1 LLLGYTPLRNLIP
14 GKSKTHVQN
23 ELIMMIQ
30 KADSLEKSL
39 GNYSLYTKNLKK
51 VLSDSV
57 SLDSVQDLFRESFT
71 VKEFDF
77 KPSVEDSILRA
88 EVEAEESISL
98 NSNLKEKKLNS
109 FFIKPVDGLITEGFN
124 KKIGHFGV
132 DVVSKKGAFI
142 SSIDDGMV
150 LFSSWTHEFGY
161 VLVIKHQNSFISFYK
176 HNSEVFKSKGD
187 YVKSGETIAIIGN
200 SGTLITKVIYIKDSE
215 SKKFIILDAAMN
227 DLMRPALYGAIHKTL
242 PVIKSGKVSKKT
254 YEFVGPICESTDK
267 FVTIKNFQELHE
279 KDYIAICD
287 VGAYGMSLSSNYNLR
302 TKPLELLIKN
312 NKIKIIRKRQKHKDL
327 I

>member
-1 LLLGYTPLRNLIP
+1 MEKKNKFFRFAIINDNSLEEVFNIKFSRARLLWLIAAILLAISVIFVLLLGYTPLRNLIP

-57 SLDSVQDLFRESFT
+57 SLDSVQDLFREGFT

-109 FFIKPVDGLITEGFN
+109 FFIKPVDGLITDGFN

-200 SGTLITKVIYIKDSE
+200 SGKYSTGPHLHFELWKGSSPVNPVNYIL
-215 SKKFIILDAAMN
+215 F
-227 DLMRPALYGAIHKTL
+227 
-242 PVIKSGKVSKKT
+242 
-254 YEFVGPICESTDK
+254 
-267 FVTIKNFQELHE
+267 
-279 KDYIAICD
+279 
-287 VGAYGMSLSSNYNLR
+287 
-302 TKPLELLIKN
+302 
-312 NKIKIIRKRQKHKDL
+312 
-327 I
+327 

>member
-1 LLLGYTPLRNLIP
+1 MEKKNKFFRFAIINDNSLEEVFNIKFSRARLLWLTAAILLAISVIFVLLLGYTPLRNLIP

-57 SLDSVQDLFRESFT
+57 SLDSVQDLFREGFT

-200 SGTLITKVIYIKDSE
+200 SGKYSTGPHLHFELWKGSSPVNPVNYIL
-215 SKKFIILDAAMN
+215 F
-227 DLMRPALYGAIHKTL
+227 
-242 PVIKSGKVSKKT
+242 
-254 YEFVGPICESTDK
+254 
-267 FVTIKNFQELHE
+267 
-279 KDYIAICD
+279 
-287 VGAYGMSLSSNYNLR
+287 
-302 TKPLELLIKN
+302 
-312 NKIKIIRKRQKHKDL
+312 
-327 I
+327 

>member
-1 LLLGYTPLRNLIP
+1 MEKKNKFFRFAIINDSSLEEVFNIKFSRARLLWLTAAILLAISVIFILLLGYTPLRNLMP

-23 ELIMMIQ
+23 ELITMIQ

-57 SLDSVQDLFRESFT
+57 SLDSVQDLFKEGFT

-124 KKIGHFGV
+124 KKIGHFGI

-200 SGTLITKVIYIKDSE
+200 SGKYSTGPHLHFELWKGSSPVNPVNYIL
-215 SKKFIILDAAMN
+215 F
-227 DLMRPALYGAIHKTL
+227 
-242 PVIKSGKVSKKT
+242 
-254 YEFVGPICESTDK
+254 
-267 FVTIKNFQELHE
+267 
-279 KDYIAICD
+279 
-287 VGAYGMSLSSNYNLR
+287 
-302 TKPLELLIKN
+302 
-312 NKIKIIRKRQKHKDL
+312 
-327 I
+327 

>member
-1 LLLGYTPLRNLIP
+1 LEKKNKFFRFAIINDNSLEEVFNIKFSRARLLWLTAAILLAISVIFILLLGYTPLRNLIP

-57 SLDSVQDLFRESFT
+57 SLDSVQDLFREGFT

-200 SGTLITKVIYIKDSE
+200 SGKYSTGPHLHFELWKGSSPVNPMNYIL
-215 SKKFIILDAAMN
+215 F
-227 DLMRPALYGAIHKTL
+227 
-242 PVIKSGKVSKKT
+242 
-254 YEFVGPICESTDK
+254 
-267 FVTIKNFQELHE
+267 
-279 KDYIAICD
+279 
-287 VGAYGMSLSSNYNLR
+287 
-302 TKPLELLIKN
+302 
-312 NKIKIIRKRQKHKDL
+312 
-327 I
+327 

>member
-1 LLLGYTPLRNLIP
+1 MEKKNKFFRFAIINDNSLEEVFNIKFSRARLLWLTAAILLAISVIFVLLLGYTPLRNLIP

-51 VLSDSV
+51 VLSESV
-57 SLDSVQDLFRESFT
+57 SLDSVQDLFREGFT
-71 VKEFDF
+71 VNEFDF

-150 LFSSWTHEFGY
+150 LFSSCTHEFGY
-161 VLVIKHQNSFISFYK
+161 VLIIKHQNSFISFYK

-200 SGTLITKVIYIKDSE
+200 SGKYSTGPHLHFELWKGSSPVNPVNYIL
-215 SKKFIILDAAMN
+215 F
-227 DLMRPALYGAIHKTL
+227 
-242 PVIKSGKVSKKT
+242 
-254 YEFVGPICESTDK
+254 
-267 FVTIKNFQELHE
+267 
-279 KDYIAICD
+279 
-287 VGAYGMSLSSNYNLR
+287 
-302 TKPLELLIKN
+302 
-312 NKIKIIRKRQKHKDL
+312 
-327 I
+327 

>member
-1 LLLGYTPLRNLIP
+1 MEKKNKFFRFAIINDNSLEEVFNIKFSRARLLWLTAAILLAISAIFVLLLGYTPLRNLIP

-57 SLDSVQDLFRESFT
+57 SLDSIQDLFREGFT

-200 SGTLITKVIYIKDSE
+200 SGKYSTGPHLHFELWKGSSPVNPMNYIL
-215 SKKFIILDAAMN
+215 F
-227 DLMRPALYGAIHKTL
+227 
-242 PVIKSGKVSKKT
+242 
-254 YEFVGPICESTDK
+254 
-267 FVTIKNFQELHE
+267 
-279 KDYIAICD
+279 
-287 VGAYGMSLSSNYNLR
+287 
-302 TKPLELLIKN
+302 
-312 NKIKIIRKRQKHKDL
+312 
-327 I
+327 

>member
-1 LLLGYTPLRNLIP
+1 MEKKNKFFRFAIINDNSLEEVFNIKFSRARLLWLTAAILLAISVIFVLLLGYTPLRNLIP

-57 SLDSVQDLFRESFT
+57 SLDSVQDLFREGFT

-109 FFIKPVDGLITEGFN
+109 FFIKPVDGLITDGFN

-200 SGTLITKVIYIKDSE
+200 SGKYSTGPHLHFELWKGSSPVNPVNYIL
-215 SKKFIILDAAMN
+215 F
-227 DLMRPALYGAIHKTL
+227 
-242 PVIKSGKVSKKT
+242 
-254 YEFVGPICESTDK
+254 
-267 FVTIKNFQELHE
+267 
-279 KDYIAICD
+279 
-287 VGAYGMSLSSNYNLR
+287 
-302 TKPLELLIKN
+302 
-312 NKIKIIRKRQKHKDL
+312 
-327 I
+327 

>member
-1 LLLGYTPLRNLIP
+1 MEKKNKFFRFAIINDNSLEEVFNIKFSRARLLWLTAAILLVISIIFVLLLGYTPLRNLIP

-23 ELIMMIQ
+23 ELIVMIQ

-57 SLDSVQDLFRESFT
+57 SLDSVQDLFREGFT
-71 VKEFDF
+71 VNEFDF

-161 VLVIKHQNSFISFYK
+161 VLVVKHQNSFISFYK

-200 SGTLITKVIYIKDSE
+200 SGKYSTGPHLHFELWKGSSPVNPVNYIL
-215 SKKFIILDAAMN
+215 F
-227 DLMRPALYGAIHKTL
+227 
-242 PVIKSGKVSKKT
+242 
-254 YEFVGPICESTDK
+254 
-267 FVTIKNFQELHE
+267 
-279 KDYIAICD
+279 
-287 VGAYGMSLSSNYNLR
+287 
-302 TKPLELLIKN
+302 
-312 NKIKIIRKRQKHKDL
+312 
-327 I
+327 

>member
-1 LLLGYTPLRNLIP
+1 MEKKNKFFRIAIINDNSLEEVFNIKFSRARLLWLTAAILLAISVIFVLLLGYTPLRNLIP

-57 SLDSVQDLFRESFT
+57 SLDSVQDLFRAGFT

-161 VLVIKHQNSFISFYK
+161 VLVVKHQNSFISFYK

-200 SGTLITKVIYIKDSE
+200 SGKYSTGPHLHFELWKGSSPVNPVNYIL
-215 SKKFIILDAAMN
+215 F
-227 DLMRPALYGAIHKTL
+227 
-242 PVIKSGKVSKKT
+242 
-254 YEFVGPICESTDK
+254 
-267 FVTIKNFQELHE
+267 
-279 KDYIAICD
+279 
-287 VGAYGMSLSSNYNLR
+287 
-302 TKPLELLIKN
+302 
-312 NKIKIIRKRQKHKDL
+312 
-327 I
+327 

>member
-1 LLLGYTPLRNLIP
+1 MEKKNKFFRFAIINDNSLEEVFNIKFSRARLLWLTAAILLAISVIFVLLLGYTPLRNLIP

-57 SLDSVQDLFRESFT
+57 SLDSVQDLFREGFT
-71 VKEFDF
+71 VNEFDF

-200 SGTLITKVIYIKDSE
+200 SGKYSTGPHLHFELWKGSSPVNPVNYIL
-215 SKKFIILDAAMN
+215 F
-227 DLMRPALYGAIHKTL
+227 
-242 PVIKSGKVSKKT
+242 
-254 YEFVGPICESTDK
+254 
-267 FVTIKNFQELHE
+267 
-279 KDYIAICD
+279 
-287 VGAYGMSLSSNYNLR
+287 
-302 TKPLELLIKN
+302 
-312 NKIKIIRKRQKHKDL
+312 
-327 I
+327 

>member
-1 LLLGYTPLRNLIP
+1 MEKKNKFFRFAIINDNSLEEVFNIKFSRARLLWLTAAILLAISVIFIMLLGYTPLRNLIP

-23 ELIMMIQ
+23 ELIVMIQ

-57 SLDSVQDLFRESFT
+57 SLDSVQDLFREGFT

-200 SGTLITKVIYIKDSE
+200 SGKYSTGPHLHFELWKGSSPVNPLNYIL
-215 SKKFIILDAAMN
+215 F
-227 DLMRPALYGAIHKTL
+227 
-242 PVIKSGKVSKKT
+242 
-254 YEFVGPICESTDK
+254 
-267 FVTIKNFQELHE
+267 
-279 KDYIAICD
+279 
-287 VGAYGMSLSSNYNLR
+287 
-302 TKPLELLIKN
+302 
-312 NKIKIIRKRQKHKDL
+312 
-327 I
+327 

>member
-1 LLLGYTPLRNLIP
+1 
-14 GKSKTHVQN
+14 
-23 ELIMMIQ
+23 MMIQ

-57 SLDSVQDLFRESFT
+57 SLDSVQDLFREGFT

-109 FFIKPVDGLITEGFN
+109 FFIKPVDGFITEGFN

-200 SGTLITKVIYIKDSE
+200 SGKYSTGPHLHFELWKGSSAVNPVNYIL
-215 SKKFIILDAAMN
+215 F
-227 DLMRPALYGAIHKTL
+227 
-242 PVIKSGKVSKKT
+242 
-254 YEFVGPICESTDK
+254 
-267 FVTIKNFQELHE
+267 
-279 KDYIAICD
+279 
-287 VGAYGMSLSSNYNLR
+287 
-302 TKPLELLIKN
+302 
-312 NKIKIIRKRQKHKDL
+312 
-327 I
+327 

>member
-1 LLLGYTPLRNLIP
+1 MEKKNKFFRFAIINDNSLEEVFNIKFSRARLLWLTAAILLAISVIFVLLLGYTPLRNLIP

-57 SLDSVQDLFRESFT
+57 SLDSVQDLFREGFT

-109 FFIKPVDGLITEGFN
+109 FFMKPVDGLITEGFN

-200 SGTLITKVIYIKDSE
+200 SGKYSTGPHLHFELWKGSSPVNPVNYIL
-215 SKKFIILDAAMN
+215 F
-227 DLMRPALYGAIHKTL
+227 
-242 PVIKSGKVSKKT
+242 
-254 YEFVGPICESTDK
+254 
-267 FVTIKNFQELHE
+267 
-279 KDYIAICD
+279 
-287 VGAYGMSLSSNYNLR
+287 
-302 TKPLELLIKN
+302 
-312 NKIKIIRKRQKHKDL
+312 
-327 I
+327 

>member
-1 LLLGYTPLRNLIP
+1 MEKKNKFFRFAIINDNSLEEIFNIKFSRASLLWLTSAVLLAVSVVFVLLLGYTPLRNLIP

-23 ELIMMIQ
+23 ELITMIQ

-200 SGTLITKVIYIKDSE
+200 SGKYSTGPHLHFELWKGSSPVNPLNYIL
-215 SKKFIILDAAMN
+215 F
-227 DLMRPALYGAIHKTL
+227 
-242 PVIKSGKVSKKT
+242 
-254 YEFVGPICESTDK
+254 
-267 FVTIKNFQELHE
+267 
-279 KDYIAICD
+279 
-287 VGAYGMSLSSNYNLR
+287 
-302 TKPLELLIKN
+302 
-312 NKIKIIRKRQKHKDL
+312 
-327 I
+327 

>member
-1 LLLGYTPLRNLIP
+1 MEKKNKFFRFAIINDNSLEEIFNIKFSRASLLWLTSIILLAVSIVFVLLLGYTPLRNLIP

-57 SLDSVQDLFRESFT
+57 SNDIVQDLFEDDFM

-77 KPSVEDSILRA
+77 QPSGEDSILRA

-98 NSNLKEKKLNS
+98 NSNLKEKKLSS
-109 FFIKPVDGLITEGFN
+109 FFIKPVNGLITEGFN
-124 KKIGHFGV
+124 KKIGHFGI

-161 VLVIKHQNSFISFYK
+161 VLIIKHQNSFISFYK

-187 YVKSGETIAIIGN
+187 YVKSGEMIAIIGN
-200 SGTLITKVIYIKDSE
+200 SGKYSTGPHLHFELWKGSSPVNPMNYIL
-215 SKKFIILDAAMN
+215 F
-227 DLMRPALYGAIHKTL
+227 
-242 PVIKSGKVSKKT
+242 
-254 YEFVGPICESTDK
+254 
-267 FVTIKNFQELHE
+267 
-279 KDYIAICD
+279 
-287 VGAYGMSLSSNYNLR
+287 
-302 TKPLELLIKN
+302 
-312 NKIKIIRKRQKHKDL
+312 
-327 I
+327 

>member
-1 LLLGYTPLRNLIP
+1 MEKKNKFFRFAIINDNSLEEIFNIKFSRASLLWLTSAVLLAASVVFVLLLGYTPLRNLIP

-23 ELIMMIQ
+23 ELIVMIQ

-57 SLDSVQDLFRESFT
+57 SLDSVKDLFEEGFI
-71 VKEFDF
+71 VKGVDF

-98 NSNLKEKKLNS
+98 NSNLKEKKLS
-109 FFIKPVDGLITEGFN
+109 GFFIKPVDGLITEEFN

-161 VLVIKHQNSFISFYK
+161 VLIIKHQNSFISFYK

-200 SGTLITKVIYIKDSE
+200 SGKYSTGPHLHFELWKGSSPVNPMNYIL
-215 SKKFIILDAAMN
+215 F
-227 DLMRPALYGAIHKTL
+227 
-242 PVIKSGKVSKKT
+242 
-254 YEFVGPICESTDK
+254 
-267 FVTIKNFQELHE
+267 
-279 KDYIAICD
+279 
-287 VGAYGMSLSSNYNLR
+287 
-302 TKPLELLIKN
+302 
-312 NKIKIIRKRQKHKDL
+312 
-327 I
+327 

>member
-1 LLLGYTPLRNLIP
+1 MEKKNKFFRFAIINDNSLEEVFNIKFSRARLLWLTAAILLAISVIFVLLLGYTPLRNLIP

-57 SLDSVQDLFRESFT
+57 SLDSVQDLFREGFT

-161 VLVIKHQNSFISFYK
+161 VLVVKHQNSFISFYK

-187 YVKSGETIAIIGN
+187 YVKSGETIAIIG
-200 SGTLITKVIYIKDSE
+200 S
-215 SKKFIILDAAMN
+215 
-227 DLMRPALYGAIHKTL
+227 
-242 PVIKSGKVSKKT
+242 SGKYST
-254 YEFVGPICESTDK
+254 GPHLH
-267 FVTIKNFQELHE
+267 FELW
-279 KDYIAICD
+279 KGSSPVNPVNYI
-287 VGAYGMSLSSNYNLR
+287 LF
-302 TKPLELLIKN
+302 
-312 NKIKIIRKRQKHKDL
+312 
-327 I
+327 

>member
-1 LLLGYTPLRNLIP
+1 MEKKNKFFRFAIINDNSLEEVFNIKFSRARLLWLTAAILLAISVIFVLLLGYTPLRNLIP

-23 ELIMMIQ
+23 ELIVMIQ

-57 SLDSVQDLFRESFT
+57 SLDSVQDLFREGFT

-124 KKIGHFGV
+124 KKIGHFGG
-132 DVVSKKGAFI
+132 DVVSKKGVFI

-161 VLVIKHQNSFISFYK
+161 VLVVKHQNSFISFYK

-200 SGTLITKVIYIKDSE
+200 SGKYSTGPHLHFELWKGSSPVNPVNYIL
-215 SKKFIILDAAMN
+215 F
-227 DLMRPALYGAIHKTL
+227 
-242 PVIKSGKVSKKT
+242 
-254 YEFVGPICESTDK
+254 
-267 FVTIKNFQELHE
+267 
-279 KDYIAICD
+279 
-287 VGAYGMSLSSNYNLR
+287 
-302 TKPLELLIKN
+302 
-312 NKIKIIRKRQKHKDL
+312 
-327 I
+327 

>member
-1 LLLGYTPLRNLIP
+1 MEKKNKFFRFAIINDNSLEEVFNIKFSRARLLWLTAAILLAISVIFVLLLGYTPLRNLIP

-57 SLDSVQDLFRESFT
+57 SLDSVQDLFREGFT

-200 SGTLITKVIYIKDSE
+200 SGKYSTGPHLHFELWKGSSAVNPMNYIL
-215 SKKFIILDAAMN
+215 F
-227 DLMRPALYGAIHKTL
+227 
-242 PVIKSGKVSKKT
+242 
-254 YEFVGPICESTDK
+254 
-267 FVTIKNFQELHE
+267 
-279 KDYIAICD
+279 
-287 VGAYGMSLSSNYNLR
+287 
-302 TKPLELLIKN
+302 
-312 NKIKIIRKRQKHKDL
+312 
-327 I
+327 

>member
-1 LLLGYTPLRNLIP
+1 MEKKNKFFRFAIINDNSLEEVFNIKFSRARLLWLTAAILLAISVIFVLLLGYTPLRNLIP

-57 SLDSVQDLFRESFT
+57 SLDSVQDLFREGFT

-150 LFSSWTHEFGY
+150 LFSSWTHEFGH

-200 SGTLITKVIYIKDSE
+200 SGKYSTGPHLHFELWKGSSPVNPVNYIL
-215 SKKFIILDAAMN
+215 F
-227 DLMRPALYGAIHKTL
+227 
-242 PVIKSGKVSKKT
+242 
-254 YEFVGPICESTDK
+254 
-267 FVTIKNFQELHE
+267 
-279 KDYIAICD
+279 
-287 VGAYGMSLSSNYNLR
+287 
-302 TKPLELLIKN
+302 
-312 NKIKIIRKRQKHKDL
+312 
-327 I
+327 

>member
-1 LLLGYTPLRNLIP
+1 MEKKNKFFRFAIINDNSLEEVFNIKFSRARLLWLTAAILLAISVIFVLLLGYTPLRNLIP

-23 ELIMMIQ
+23 ELIVMIQ

-57 SLDSVQDLFRESFT
+57 SLDSVQDLFREGFT

-161 VLVIKHQNSFISFYK
+161 VLIIKHQNRFISFYK

-200 SGTLITKVIYIKDSE
+200 SGKYSTGPHLHFELWKGSSPVNPVNYIL
-215 SKKFIILDAAMN
+215 F
-227 DLMRPALYGAIHKTL
+227 
-242 PVIKSGKVSKKT
+242 
-254 YEFVGPICESTDK
+254 
-267 FVTIKNFQELHE
+267 
-279 KDYIAICD
+279 
-287 VGAYGMSLSSNYNLR
+287 
-302 TKPLELLIKN
+302 
-312 NKIKIIRKRQKHKDL
+312 
-327 I
+327 

>member
-1 LLLGYTPLRNLIP
+1 MEKKNKFFRFAIINDNSLEEVFNIKFSRARLLWLTAAILLAISVIFVLLLGYTPLRNLIP

-57 SLDSVQDLFRESFT
+57 SLDSVQDLFKEGFI

-200 SGTLITKVIYIKDSE
+200 SGKYSTGPHLHFELWKGSSPVNPVNYIL
-215 SKKFIILDAAMN
+215 F
-227 DLMRPALYGAIHKTL
+227 
-242 PVIKSGKVSKKT
+242 
-254 YEFVGPICESTDK
+254 
-267 FVTIKNFQELHE
+267 
-279 KDYIAICD
+279 
-287 VGAYGMSLSSNYNLR
+287 
-302 TKPLELLIKN
+302 
-312 NKIKIIRKRQKHKDL
+312 
-327 I
+327 

>member
-1 LLLGYTPLRNLIP
+1 MEKKNKFFRFAIINDNSLEEVFNIKFSRARLLWLTAAILLAISVIFILLLGCTPLRNLIP

-57 SLDSVQDLFRESFT
+57 SLDSVQDLFKEGFT

-98 NSNLKEKKLNS
+98 NSNFKEKKLNS

-200 SGTLITKVIYIKDSE
+200 SGKYSTGPHLHFELWKGSSPVNPVNYIL
-215 SKKFIILDAAMN
+215 F
-227 DLMRPALYGAIHKTL
+227 
-242 PVIKSGKVSKKT
+242 
-254 YEFVGPICESTDK
+254 
-267 FVTIKNFQELHE
+267 
-279 KDYIAICD
+279 
-287 VGAYGMSLSSNYNLR
+287 
-302 TKPLELLIKN
+302 
-312 NKIKIIRKRQKHKDL
+312 
-327 I
+327 

>member
-1 LLLGYTPLRNLIP
+1 MEKKNKFFRFAIINDNSLEEVFNIKFSRVRLLWLTAAILLVISVIFVLLLGYTPLRNLIP

-57 SLDSVQDLFRESFT
+57 SLDSVKDLFREGFT

-200 SGTLITKVIYIKDSE
+200 SGKYSTGPHLHFELWKGSSAVNPVNYIL
-215 SKKFIILDAAMN
+215 F
-227 DLMRPALYGAIHKTL
+227 
-242 PVIKSGKVSKKT
+242 
-254 YEFVGPICESTDK
+254 
-267 FVTIKNFQELHE
+267 
-279 KDYIAICD
+279 
-287 VGAYGMSLSSNYNLR
+287 
-302 TKPLELLIKN
+302 
-312 NKIKIIRKRQKHKDL
+312 
-327 I
+327 

>member
-1 LLLGYTPLRNLIP
+1 MEKKNKFFRFAIINDNSLEEVFNIKFSRARLLWLTAAILLAISVIFVLLLGYTPLRNLIP

-57 SLDSVQDLFRESFT
+57 SFDSVQDLFREGFT

-200 SGTLITKVIYIKDSE
+200 SGKYSTGPHLHFELWKGSSPVNPVNYIL
-215 SKKFIILDAAMN
+215 F
-227 DLMRPALYGAIHKTL
+227 
-242 PVIKSGKVSKKT
+242 
-254 YEFVGPICESTDK
+254 
-267 FVTIKNFQELHE
+267 
-279 KDYIAICD
+279 
-287 VGAYGMSLSSNYNLR
+287 
-302 TKPLELLIKN
+302 
-312 NKIKIIRKRQKHKDL
+312 
-327 I
+327 

>member
-1 LLLGYTPLRNLIP
+1 LEKKNKFFRFAIINDNSLEEVFNIKFSRARLLWLTAAILLAISVIFVLLLGYTPLRNLIP

-57 SLDSVQDLFRESFT
+57 SLDSVQDLFKEDFT
-71 VKEFDF
+71 VKEVDF

-161 VLVIKHQNSFISFYK
+161 VLVVKHQNSFISFYK

-200 SGTLITKVIYIKDSE
+200 SGKYSTGPHLHFELWKGSSPVNPVNYIL
-215 SKKFIILDAAMN
+215 F
-227 DLMRPALYGAIHKTL
+227 
-242 PVIKSGKVSKKT
+242 
-254 YEFVGPICESTDK
+254 
-267 FVTIKNFQELHE
+267 
-279 KDYIAICD
+279 
-287 VGAYGMSLSSNYNLR
+287 
-302 TKPLELLIKN
+302 
-312 NKIKIIRKRQKHKDL
+312 
-327 I
+327 

>member
-1 LLLGYTPLRNLIP
+1 MEKKNKFFRFAIINDNSLEEVFNIKFSRARLLWLTAAILLAISVIFVLLLGYTPLRNLTP

-57 SLDSVQDLFRESFT
+57 SLDSVQDLFREGFT

-200 SGTLITKVIYIKDSE
+200 SGKYSTGPHLHFELWKGSSPVNPVNYIL
-215 SKKFIILDAAMN
+215 F
-227 DLMRPALYGAIHKTL
+227 
-242 PVIKSGKVSKKT
+242 
-254 YEFVGPICESTDK
+254 
-267 FVTIKNFQELHE
+267 
-279 KDYIAICD
+279 
-287 VGAYGMSLSSNYNLR
+287 
-302 TKPLELLIKN
+302 
-312 NKIKIIRKRQKHKDL
+312 
-327 I
+327 

>member
-1 LLLGYTPLRNLIP
+1 MEKKNKFFRFAIINDSSLEEVFNIKFSRARLLWLTAAILLAISVIFVLLLGYTPLRNLIP

-57 SLDSVQDLFRESFT
+57 SLDSVQDLFREGFT

-109 FFIKPVDGLITEGFN
+109 FFIKPVDGLITDGFN

-200 SGTLITKVIYIKDSE
+200 SGKYSTGPHLHFELWKGSSPVNPVNYIL
-215 SKKFIILDAAMN
+215 F
-227 DLMRPALYGAIHKTL
+227 
-242 PVIKSGKVSKKT
+242 
-254 YEFVGPICESTDK
+254 
-267 FVTIKNFQELHE
+267 
-279 KDYIAICD
+279 
-287 VGAYGMSLSSNYNLR
+287 
-302 TKPLELLIKN
+302 
-312 NKIKIIRKRQKHKDL
+312 
-327 I
+327 

>member
-1 LLLGYTPLRNLIP
+1 MEKKNKFFRFAIINDNSLEEVFNIKFSRARLLWLTAAILLAISVIFVLLLGYTPLRNMIP

-57 SLDSVQDLFRESFT
+57 SLDSVQDLFREGFT

-200 SGTLITKVIYIKDSE
+200 SGKYSTGPHLHFELWKGSSAVNPVNYIL
-215 SKKFIILDAAMN
+215 F
-227 DLMRPALYGAIHKTL
+227 
-242 PVIKSGKVSKKT
+242 
-254 YEFVGPICESTDK
+254 
-267 FVTIKNFQELHE
+267 
-279 KDYIAICD
+279 
-287 VGAYGMSLSSNYNLR
+287 
-302 TKPLELLIKN
+302 
-312 NKIKIIRKRQKHKDL
+312 
-327 I
+327 

>member
-1 LLLGYTPLRNLIP
+1 MEKKNKFFRFAIINDNSLEEVFNIKFSRARLLWLTAAILLAISVIFVLLLGYTPLRNLIP

-57 SLDSVQDLFRESFT
+57 SLDSVQDLFMEGFT
-71 VKEFDF
+71 VNEFDF

-200 SGTLITKVIYIKDSE
+200 SGKYSTGPHLHFELWKGSSPVNPVNYIL
-215 SKKFIILDAAMN
+215 F
-227 DLMRPALYGAIHKTL
+227 
-242 PVIKSGKVSKKT
+242 
-254 YEFVGPICESTDK
+254 
-267 FVTIKNFQELHE
+267 
-279 KDYIAICD
+279 
-287 VGAYGMSLSSNYNLR
+287 
-302 TKPLELLIKN
+302 
-312 NKIKIIRKRQKHKDL
+312 
-327 I
+327 

>member
-1 LLLGYTPLRNLIP
+1 LEKKNKFFRLAIINDNSLEELFNVKFSRARLLWLISLVLLAVSVVFILLLGYTPLRNFIP

-39 GNYSLYTKNLKK
+39 GNYNLYTKNLKK

-57 SLDSVQDLFRESFT
+57 SLDSVQDLF
-71 VKEFDF
+71 KEGFILKELDF
-77 KPSVEDSILRA
+77 KPSVEDSVLRA

-98 NSNLKEKKLNS
+98 NSNLEEKKLS
-109 FFIKPVDGLITEGFN
+109 GFFIKPVDGLISEGFN

-132 DVVSKKGAFI
+132 DVVSKKDAFI
-142 SSIDDGMV
+142 SAIDDGMV

-161 VLVIKHQNSFISFYK
+161 VLIIKHQNSFTSFYK

-200 SGTLITKVIYIKDSE
+200 SGKYSTGPHLHFELWKGSSPVNPVNYIL
-215 SKKFIILDAAMN
+215 F
-227 DLMRPALYGAIHKTL
+227 
-242 PVIKSGKVSKKT
+242 
-254 YEFVGPICESTDK
+254 
-267 FVTIKNFQELHE
+267 
-279 KDYIAICD
+279 
-287 VGAYGMSLSSNYNLR
+287 
-302 TKPLELLIKN
+302 
-312 NKIKIIRKRQKHKDL
+312 
-327 I
+327 

>member
-1 LLLGYTPLRNLIP
+1 MEKKNKFFRLAIINDNSLEEVFNIKFSRAKLLWLTAAILLVISVIFVLLLGYTPLRNLIP

-57 SLDSVQDLFRESFT
+57 SLDSVQDLFREGFT

-200 SGTLITKVIYIKDSE
+200 SGKYSTGPHLHFELWKGSSPVNPVNYIL
-215 SKKFIILDAAMN
+215 F
-227 DLMRPALYGAIHKTL
+227 
-242 PVIKSGKVSKKT
+242 
-254 YEFVGPICESTDK
+254 
-267 FVTIKNFQELHE
+267 
-279 KDYIAICD
+279 
-287 VGAYGMSLSSNYNLR
+287 
-302 TKPLELLIKN
+302 
-312 NKIKIIRKRQKHKDL
+312 
-327 I
+327 

>member
-1 LLLGYTPLRNLIP
+1 MEKKNKFFRFAIINDNSLEEVFNIKFSRARLLWLTAAILLAISVIFVLLLGYTPLRNLIP

-200 SGTLITKVIYIKDSE
+200 SGKYSTGPHLHFELWKGSSPVNPLNYIL
-215 SKKFIILDAAMN
+215 F
-227 DLMRPALYGAIHKTL
+227 
-242 PVIKSGKVSKKT
+242 
-254 YEFVGPICESTDK
+254 
-267 FVTIKNFQELHE
+267 
-279 KDYIAICD
+279 
-287 VGAYGMSLSSNYNLR
+287 
-302 TKPLELLIKN
+302 
-312 NKIKIIRKRQKHKDL
+312 
-327 I
+327 

>member
-1 LLLGYTPLRNLIP
+1 MEKKNKFFRFAIINDNSLEEVFNIKFSRARLLWLTAAILLAISVIFVLLLGYTPLRNLIP

-57 SLDSVQDLFRESFT
+57 SLDSVQDLFRAGFT

-161 VLVIKHQNSFISFYK
+161 VLVVKHQNSFISFYK

-200 SGTLITKVIYIKDSE
+200 SGKYST
-215 SKKFIILDAAMN
+215 
-227 DLMRPALYGAIHKTL
+227 
-242 PVIKSGKVSKKT
+242 
-254 YEFVGPICESTDK
+254 GPH
-267 FVTIKNFQELHE
+267 LH
-279 KDYIAICD
+279 
-287 VGAYGMSLSSNYNLR
+287 
-302 TKPLELLIKN
+302 LELWKGSSPVNPLNYI
-312 NKIKIIRKRQKHKDL
+312 L
-327 I
+327 F

>member
-1 LLLGYTPLRNLIP
+1 MEKKNKFFRFAIINDNSLEEVFNIKFSRAGLLWLTAAILLAISVIFVLLLGYTPLRNLIP

-57 SLDSVQDLFRESFT
+57 SLDSVQDLFKESFI
-71 VKEFDF
+71 VKELDF

-98 NSNLKEKKLNS
+98 NSNLKEKKLSS
-109 FFIKPVDGLITEGFN
+109 FFIKPVDGLITEEFN

-150 LFSSWTHEFGY
+150 LFSSWTHEFGH

-200 SGTLITKVIYIKDSE
+200 SGKYSTGPHLHFELWKGSSPVNPMNYIL
-215 SKKFIILDAAMN
+215 F
-227 DLMRPALYGAIHKTL
+227 
-242 PVIKSGKVSKKT
+242 
-254 YEFVGPICESTDK
+254 
-267 FVTIKNFQELHE
+267 
-279 KDYIAICD
+279 
-287 VGAYGMSLSSNYNLR
+287 
-302 TKPLELLIKN
+302 
-312 NKIKIIRKRQKHKDL
+312 
-327 I
+327 

>member
-1 LLLGYTPLRNLIP
+1 MEKKNKFFRFAIINDNSLEEVFNIKFSRAKLLWLTAAILLAISVIFVLLLGYTPLRNLIP

-57 SLDSVQDLFRESFT
+57 SLDSVQDLFREGFT

-200 SGTLITKVIYIKDSE
+200 SGKYSTGPHLHFELWKGSSAVNPVNYIL
-215 SKKFIILDAAMN
+215 F
-227 DLMRPALYGAIHKTL
+227 
-242 PVIKSGKVSKKT
+242 
-254 YEFVGPICESTDK
+254 
-267 FVTIKNFQELHE
+267 
-279 KDYIAICD
+279 
-287 VGAYGMSLSSNYNLR
+287 
-302 TKPLELLIKN
+302 
-312 NKIKIIRKRQKHKDL
+312 
-327 I
+327 

>member
-1 LLLGYTPLRNLIP
+1 MEKKNKFFRFAIINDNSLEEIFNIKFSRARLLWLTAAILLAISVIFVLLLGYTPLRNLIP

-57 SLDSVQDLFRESFT
+57 SLDSVQDLFREGFT

-200 SGTLITKVIYIKDSE
+200 SGKYSTGPHLHFELWKGSSPVNPVNYIL
-215 SKKFIILDAAMN
+215 F
-227 DLMRPALYGAIHKTL
+227 
-242 PVIKSGKVSKKT
+242 
-254 YEFVGPICESTDK
+254 
-267 FVTIKNFQELHE
+267 
-279 KDYIAICD
+279 
-287 VGAYGMSLSSNYNLR
+287 
-302 TKPLELLIKN
+302 
-312 NKIKIIRKRQKHKDL
+312 
-327 I
+327 

>member
-1 LLLGYTPLRNLIP
+1 MEKKNRFFRFAIINDNSLEEVFNIKFSRKGLLWLTAAILLAVSVIFVLLLGYTPLRNLIP
-14 GKSKTHVQN
+14 GKSKTRVQN
-23 ELIMMIQ
+23 ELITMIQ

-57 SLDSVQDLFRESFT
+57 SLDSVQDLFKEGFL
-71 VKEFDF
+71 VKELDF

-98 NSNLKEKKLNS
+98 NSNLKEKKLSS
-109 FFIKPVDGLITEGFN
+109 FFIKPVDGLITEEFN

-150 LFSSWTHEFGY
+150 IFSSWTHEFGY
-161 VLVIKHQNSFISFYK
+161 VLIVKHQNSFISFYK

-200 SGTLITKVIYIKDSE
+200 SGKYSTGPHLHFELWKGSSPVNPMNYIL
-215 SKKFIILDAAMN
+215 F
-227 DLMRPALYGAIHKTL
+227 
-242 PVIKSGKVSKKT
+242 
-254 YEFVGPICESTDK
+254 
-267 FVTIKNFQELHE
+267 
-279 KDYIAICD
+279 
-287 VGAYGMSLSSNYNLR
+287 
-302 TKPLELLIKN
+302 
-312 NKIKIIRKRQKHKDL
+312 
-327 I
+327 